1 MIKARNSHLALV
13 NVAIEGFIGKPPP
26 KGTQVVELPTFK
38 DPQPVELPNPENP
51 QPIIEEIT
59 SLDEEDKTESED
71 IALEEDIENLVRDED
86 FEIFYHIH
94 ATEEEGLS
102 PPANH
107 DSS

>member
-1 MIKARNSHLALV
+1 MIKAWNSRLALV

-26 KGTQVVELPTFK
+26 EGTQVVELPTFK

-59 SLDEEDKTESED
+59 SLDEEDETESKD

-86 FEIFYHIH
+86 FEIFYHTH
-94 ATEEEGLS
+94 ATEEKGFS
-102 PPANH
+102 PLANH
-107 DSS
+107 SSS

>member
-26 KGTQVVELPTFK
+26 EGTQVVELPTFK

-59 SLDEEDKTESED
+59 SLDEEDETELED
-71 IALEEDIENLVRDED
+71 IALEEDIENLVRDKD
-86 FEIFYHIH
+86 FEIFYHTH
-94 ATEEEGLS
+94 ATEEEGFS

-107 DSS
+107 SSS